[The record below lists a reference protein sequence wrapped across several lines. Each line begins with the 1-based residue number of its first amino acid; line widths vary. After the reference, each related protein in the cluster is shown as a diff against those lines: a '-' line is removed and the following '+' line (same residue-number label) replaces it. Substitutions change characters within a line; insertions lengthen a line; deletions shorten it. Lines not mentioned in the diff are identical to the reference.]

1 MAASPCKA
9 AGKAIAASA
18 RLPEN
23 PWHQPCRDV
32 AHVAIGFFAHAN
44 GFPSATYAKLFE
56 ALAPEYRVDHLEM
69 HGHDPRFPVNDN
81 WDNLV
86 DELLHHLA
94 SLEQPVWGVGHS
106 LGGVL
111 HYHAALR
118 RPELYRGVVMLD
130 SPVLTLAD
138 RLVIR
143 AAKRFGFI
151 DRITPAGRTL
161 GRREAFPDLE
171 EARAYFSGK
180 ALFRRF
186 DPDCLE
192 AYVRHGLADS
202 GGGSGLR
209 LRFDPATE
217 ISIYR
222 SVPHSSPG
230 RPRQLQ
236 VPLAMVR
243 GRHSKV
249 VLPHHTRLIRAMPR
263 GEFMSLPGGH
273 MFPLERPRETAELLK
288 GVFDRWSRATEER
301 SA

>member
-1 MAASPCKA
+1 MSQ
-9 AGKAIAASA
+9 S
-18 RLPEN
+18 
-23 PWHQPCRDV
+23 V
-32 AHVAIGFFAHAN
+32 FFAHAN

-230 RPRQLQ
+230 RAHHQGDIGTGADQGDGEHRRQGQQDRQFLHGYSTKKGSE
-236 VPLAMVR
+236 R
-243 GRHSKV
+243 K
-249 VLPHHTRLIRAMPR
+249 TR
-263 GEFMSLPGGH
+263 F
-273 MFPLERPRETAELLK
+273 
-288 GVFDRWSRATEER
+288 
-301 SA
+301 SAGAGAPAVTRRCDGTDG

>member
-1 MAASPCKA
+1 M
-9 AGKAIAASA
+9 
-18 RLPEN
+18 
-23 PWHQPCRDV
+23 
-32 AHVAIGFFAHAN
+32 
-44 GFPSATYAKLFE
+44 
-56 ALAPEYRVDHLEM
+56 
-69 HGHDPRFPVNDN
+69 NDN

-111 HYHAALR
+111 HYHR
-118 RPELYRGVVMLD
+118 RCAGRLYRGVVMLD
-130 SPVLTLAD
+130 SPVLTFAD

-151 DRITPAGRTL
+151 DRITPAGAPWGVARRSPTWKRRGRTL
-161 GRREAFPDLE
+161 RQGV
-171 EARAYFSGK
+171 
-180 ALFRRF
+180 FRRF
-186 DPDCLE
+186 DPDCPE

-230 RPRQLQ
+230 RARQLQ
-236 VPLAMVR
+236 GAAGDGARAAQQGGVAA
-243 GRHSKV
+243 
-249 VLPHHTRLIRAMPR
+249 PHPADPGDAARRVC
-263 GEFMSLPGGH
+263 MSLPGGRH
-273 MFPLERPRETAELLK
+273 VPAERPETAELLK

>member
-1 MAASPCKA
+1 MSQ
-9 AGKAIAASA
+9 S
-18 RLPEN
+18 
-23 PWHQPCRDV
+23 V
-32 AHVAIGFFAHAN
+32 FFAHAN
-44 GFPSATYAKLFE
+44 GFPSATCAKLFE

-161 GRREAFPDLE
+161 GASR
-171 EARAYFSGK
+171 G
-180 ALFRRF
+180 
-186 DPDCLE
+186 
-192 AYVRHGLADS
+192 
-202 GGGSGLR
+202 
-209 LRFDPATE
+209 
-217 ISIYR
+217 
-222 SVPHSSPG
+222 VPRPG
-230 RPRQLQ
+230 RGAGVLLRQGAVPPLRPR
-236 VPLAMVR
+236 
-243 GRHSKV
+243 
-249 VLPHHTRLIRAMPR
+249 
-263 GEFMSLPGGH
+263 LPGGLRTPRAGRQRRR
-273 MFPLERPRETAELLK
+273 FRPAPAL
-288 GVFDRWSRATEER
+288 R
-301 SA
+301 SGHRDQHLP

>member
-1 MAASPCKA
+1 MSQ
-9 AGKAIAASA
+9 S
-18 RLPEN
+18 
-23 PWHQPCRDV
+23 V
-32 AHVAIGFFAHAN
+32 FFAHAN

-161 GRREAFPDLE
+161 GRREAFPTWKRRGRTSP
-171 EARAYFSGK
+171 ARRCSAASTPIAWRPTYATGWPT
-180 ALFRRF
+180 A
-186 DPDCLE
+186 
-192 AYVRHGLADS
+192 AAV
-202 GGGSGLR
+202 
-209 LRFDPATE
+209 PACACA
-217 ISIYR
+217 SIRPPR
-222 SVPHSSPG
+222 SASTAAC
-230 RPRQLQ
+230 RT
-236 VPLAMVR
+236 AVR
-243 GRHSKV
+243 GV
-249 VLPHHTRLIRAMPR
+249 R
-263 GEFMSLPGGH
+263 GSCRCRWRWCAGGTARWCCRTTPG
-273 MFPLERPRETAELLK
+273 
-288 GVFDRWSRATEER
+288 
-301 SA
+301 